1 MIEPVWLVVFYQLK
15 SHSLALPR
23 AVIVWTLDSRGLTNS
38 QPLIL
43 RTAIHSP
50 AFSRHALQQKRKLL
64 LLRKRLKKSRRL
76 FALLLV
82 LISFVVPDMS
92 SGGEYLVVNG
102 IFSLIHAGGA
112 IYVGLKS
119 HNLLPTLFVAGSV
132 GLHYLALRAIDKKTT
147 RNSSSAV
154 QLGVAANV
162 LAAASW
168 GVGMPW
174 PVAFVNGGL
183 GTAAAVFYMLMSG
196 FAA

>member
-1 MIEPVWLVVFYQLK
+1 
-15 SHSLALPR
+15 
-23 AVIVWTLDSRGLTNS
+23 
-38 QPLIL
+38 
-43 RTAIHSP
+43 
-50 AFSRHALQQKRKLL
+50 
-64 LLRKRLKKSRRL
+64 
-76 FALLLV
+76 
-82 LISFVVPDMS
+82 MS

-102 IFSLIHAGGA
+102 LFSLIHAGGSVYA
-112 IYVGLKS
+112 GVKH

-132 GLHYLALRAIDKKTT
+132 GLHFLALRAIEKKTT

-154 QLGVAANV
+154 LLGVAANV
-162 LAAASW
+162 VAVASW